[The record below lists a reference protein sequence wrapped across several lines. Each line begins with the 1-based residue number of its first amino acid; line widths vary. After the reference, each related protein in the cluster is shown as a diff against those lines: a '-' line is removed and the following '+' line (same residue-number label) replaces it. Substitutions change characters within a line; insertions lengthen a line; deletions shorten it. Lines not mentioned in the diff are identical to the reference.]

1 MNLVDHYTAMFVDVS
16 KQRFA
21 RAWKFFLLGEK
32 EDLGKAQ
39 CQLCKKHL
47 KCNGSTKGLNDHLK
61 AFHTKEFEP
70 KLNIEEK
77 TPKKSSRPNQQKLDG
92 FINKERK
99 SRDEVVSRLALDG
112 VSFHCISK
120 SSIMREAFH
129 AYGTDLPRSKT
140 AGI

>member
-61 AFHTKEFEP
+61 EIMKRGPVKDYNDT
-70 KLNIEEK
+70 
-77 TPKKSSRPNQQKLDG
+77 
-92 FINKERK
+92 FIDD
-99 SRDEVVSRLALDG
+99 SD
-112 VSFHCISK
+112 
-120 SSIMREAFH
+120 
-129 AYGTDLPRSKT
+129 
-140 AGI
+140 

>member
-1 MNLVDHYTAMFVDVS
+1 MFVDVS

-99 SRDEVVSRLALDG
+99 FAFRKG
-112 VSFHCISK
+112 IWSFASCGTIS
-120 SSIMREAFH
+120 F
-129 AYGTDLPRSKT
+129 LC
-140 AGI
+140 

>member
-1 MNLVDHYTAMFVDVS
+1 MFVDVS

-77 TPKKSSRPNQQKLDG
+77 TPKKSSRPNQQKFWGILG
-92 FINKERK
+92 ILEEERFIPHSPGNEI
-99 SRDEVVSRLALDG
+99 SLFPVS
-112 VSFHCISK
+112 SFP
-120 SSIMREAFH
+120 EE
-129 AYGTDLPRSKT
+129 
-140 AGI
+140 